1 MATDAQLKSAATPTP
16 KRRWLQY
23 STRAL
28 LVVVTVLGVTLGII
42 HRRAE
47 RQRQAV
53 AAIEAIGGRVHY
65 EARVGWLE
73 QTCPKDWACNVS
85 IVYLEHT
92 QVRDAELS
100 ILDGFPE
107 LRCLWLRGTHVSD
120 AGVAHLGKLTGLE
133 ALGLQYTDLTDAGL
147 IHLQGLTNL
156 RVLYVMDTRVTDAGV
171 SELQEALPNCL
182 IGHSPASL

>member
-1 MATDAQLKSAATPTP
+1 MATDAQPEPIVKQTPEH
-16 KRRWLQY
+16 RWLQY

-28 LVVVTVLGVTLGII
+28 LIVVTVLGVTLGIV

-53 AAIEAIGGRVHY
+53 VAIEAIGGRVHY

-73 QTCPKDWACNVS
+73 QSCPKDWSCDVT

-92 QVRDAELS
+92 QMRDAELS
-100 ILDGFPE
+100 LLDGFPK

-120 AGVAHLGKLTGLE
+120 AGFAHLEKLTGLE
-133 ALGLQYTDLTDAGL
+133 YLGLQYTDLTDVGL
-147 IHLQGLTNL
+147 IHLRGLTKL

-171 SELQEALPNCL
+171 SELQDALPNCL
-182 IGHSPASL
+182 IGHSQATP